1 MPNYKDIKYQFPAES
16 LVSGSVAN
24 ARISSGSVTQHV
36 QPYISWQSVTTSGIT
51 MVAGRGYPVDTSGG
65 AITMTMPASPSVG
78 DTLKVMDYART
89 FASNKLTLD
98 RNGSPFQGATSN
110 PQFNING
117 STITVTY
124 IDSTKG
130 WVPTTDDDVTTFI
143 PAGNQQY
150 TTPGSYTWT
159 VPSGVTSCSVV
170 CVGAGGTSGIANS
183 GQGGGGGA
191 LVYRNSIT
199 VVPGQTA
206 SVVVGADNGHS
217 GNNGQSGGNSS
228 FTYGGVATTGGGGG
242 GGQGNGNDSA
252 GSGG

>member
-124 IDSTKG
+124 IDSTKVG
-130 WVPTTDDDVTTFI
+130 F
-143 PAGNQQY
+143 QQQMMMLQLLY
-150 TTPGSYTWT
+150 LLVINNTQLQEVIHGRYRQELHL
-159 VPSGVTSCSVV
+159 VQLFVLVLVV
-170 CVGAGGTSGIANS
+170 LQELQTLAK
-183 GQGGGGGA
+183 
-191 LVYRNSIT
+191 
-199 VVPGQTA
+199 VVA
-206 SVVVGADNGHS
+206 EVH
-217 GNNGQSGGNSS
+217 
-228 FTYGGVATTGGGGG
+228 
-242 GGQGNGNDSA
+242 
-252 GSGG
+252 